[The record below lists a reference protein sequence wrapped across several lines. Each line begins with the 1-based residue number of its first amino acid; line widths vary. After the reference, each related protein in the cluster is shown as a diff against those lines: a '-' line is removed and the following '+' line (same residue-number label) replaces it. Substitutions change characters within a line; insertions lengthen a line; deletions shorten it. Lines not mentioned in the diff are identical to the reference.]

1 MLPWPSADFSR
12 VGRIVSSLSEVP
24 IDVFVGV
31 DVGKAAHHA
40 VALDASGAVLLD
52 RALPQDEA
60 AMIAMITTLKRHG
73 RVLFVV
79 DQPAT
84 IGALALAVARAQGVE
99 VGYLPGL
106 AMRRVADLHAGE
118 AKTDARDAA
127 IIAHTARTMPH
138 ALRALRRDDEL
149 TSELAMLAGF
159 DEDLAAQINQVS
171 NRMRGLLTQIHP
183 ALERVLGPELDHP
196 AVLDLLGRYPSPE
209 AIRGLGR
216 ARLAARLR
224 KLAPRIGERLADAIV
239 AALNEQSVVVA
250 GTDAAAKVL
259 PRLAEQLMMLRRQ
272 RGEVAGQVEELVESH
287 PLFEVLNSMPGM
299 GFRTIARV
307 LVEISGRDF
316 ASAGHLAAYAGLAP
330 VTRRSGSSIRGEHA
344 SRRGNRRLKR
354 TLYLSAFAALRDPTS
369 RAYYDRKRAE
379 RKSHQHALL
388 ALARRRCDVLFAMMR
403 DNTTYNAD
411 HEVAA

>member
-1 MLPWPSADFSR
+1 MSPE
-12 VGRIVSSLSEVP
+12 SEVP

-40 VALDASGAVLLD
+40 VALTAGGAMVLD

-60 AMIAMITTLKRHG
+60 ALVELITALKQHG

-84 IGALALAVARAQGVE
+84 IGALPLAVARAEGVE

-149 TSELAMLAGF
+149 TGELAMLSGF

-183 ALERVLGPELDHP
+183 ALERVVGPQLAHP
-196 AVLDLLGRYPSPE
+196 ALLDLLQRYPSPQ
-209 AIRGLGR
+209 AIGGLGK
-216 ARLAARLR
+216 ARLGARLR
-224 KLAPRIGERLADAIV
+224 KLAPRIGDRLADEIIV
-239 AALNEQSVVVA
+239 ALGEQTVVVA

-259 PRLAEQLMMLRRQ
+259 PRLAEQLTVLRRQ
-272 RGEVAGQVEELVESH
+272 RGEVAAQVEELVESH

-299 GFRTIARV
+299 GVQDHR
-307 LVEISGRDF
+307 S
-316 ASAGHLAAYAGLAP
+316 SA
-330 VTRRSGSSIRGEHA
+330 
-344 SRRGNRRLKR
+344 
-354 TLYLSAFAALRDPTS
+354 
-369 RAYYDRKRAE
+369 
-379 RKSHQHALL
+379 
-388 ALARRRCDVLFAMMR
+388 C
-403 DNTTYNAD
+403 
-411 HEVAA
+411 

>member
-1 MLPWPSADFSR
+1 MSPS
-12 VGRIVSSLSEVP
+12 SEVR

-40 VALDASGAVLLD
+40 VALGVDGGVLLD

-60 AMIAMITTLKRHG
+60 ELVALITTLKRHG

-84 IGALALAVARAQGVE
+84 IGALPLAVARAQGVE

-149 TSELAMLAGF
+149 TGELAMLAGF

-183 ALERVLGPELDHP
+183 ALERVLGPELGHP
-196 AVLDLLGRYPSPE
+196 AVLDLLQRYPSPT
-209 AIRGLGR
+209 ALRGLGR
-216 ARLAARLR
+216 ARLAARLWQR
-224 KLAPRIGERLADAIV
+224 APRIGDRLADAIV
-239 AALNEQSVVVA
+239 AALTEQSVVVTGA
-250 GTDAAAKVL
+250 DAAAKVL
-259 PRLAEQLMMLRRQ
+259 SGLAEQLTVLRRQ
-272 RGEVAGQVEELVESH
+272 RGEVAVQVEELVESH

-307 LVEISGRDF
+307 LVESPVVSSLQLGTSPRMR
-316 ASAGHLAAYAGLAP
+316 AWRRCHTGLEARSA
-330 VTRRSGSSIRGEHA
+330 VSTRRSVE
-344 SRRGNRRLKR
+344 
-354 TLYLSAFAALRDPTS
+354 T
-369 RAYYDRKRAE
+369 
-379 RKSHQHALL
+379 
-388 ALARRRCDVLFAMMR
+388 
-403 DNTTYNAD
+403 AD
-411 HEVAA
+411 